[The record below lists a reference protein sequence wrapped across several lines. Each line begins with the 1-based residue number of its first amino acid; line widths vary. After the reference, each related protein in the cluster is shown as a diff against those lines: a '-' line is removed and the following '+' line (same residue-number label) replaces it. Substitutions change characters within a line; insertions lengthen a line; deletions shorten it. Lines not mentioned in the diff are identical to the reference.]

1 MKKIVILV
9 ILILSYLNIFSQDK
23 EASAYKFQ
31 WGPYTNDTNLIV
43 DYFNLDKIALGF
55 QWGGS
60 SQMSNALHHNIIHG
74 SSFNPNNYDSN
85 FTEDMYVI
93 GQPTVNISNMAFI
106 QYEPT
111 LLTSD
116 YRNFV
121 TRANDPTNAI
131 FGFNHIDGTILD
143 STQSGNL
150 NWWWWRPH

>member
-60 SQMSNALHHNIIHG
+60 L
-74 SSFNPNNYDSN
+74 
-85 FTEDMYVI
+85 
-93 GQPTVNISNMAFI
+93 
-106 QYEPT
+106 
-111 LLTSD
+111 
-116 YRNFV
+116 
-121 TRANDPTNAI
+121 I
-131 FGFNHIDGTILD
+131 F
-143 STQSGNL
+143 
-150 NWWWWRPH
+150 